1 MSYSTLGINQLG
13 AVYEGLMAYSGFL
26 ATEALFEVDK
36 DGDPDN
42 GSWVIP
48 VDRADEFSDD
58 VFLTEEGLDG
68 STKRVRYEEGDFVF
82 RLSGRDRQRSASY
95 YTPEVLTEFTVRH
108 ALDVLFKENP
118 ELTAA
123 DILELTVCEP
133 ALGSGAFLNEA
144 ISQLA
149 ERYLKAAQDE
159 SGEVIDPERYQLELQ
174 RAKAHFAV
182 NRFLHSPKSRS

>member
-1 MSYSTLGINQLG
+1 
-13 AVYEGLMAYSGFL
+13 MAYSGFL

-48 VDRADEFSDD
+48 VDRADEFPDD

-108 ALDVLFKENP
+108 ALDVLFEENP
-118 ELTAA
+118 GPDAPPT
-123 DILELTVCEP
+123 
-133 ALGSGAFLNEA
+133 S
-144 ISQLA
+144 S
-149 ERYLKAAQDE
+149 
-159 SGEVIDPERYQLELQ
+159 S
-174 RAKAHFAV
+174 
-182 NRFLHSPKSRS
+182 